1 MGWLFGSRPTTAG
14 PSPAVAAAGSTSHR
28 SLALAA
34 LLTSMKPE
42 VRSQVLDLGPPIGS
56 NIEWLSTRG
65 GRVFVVDHYTSL
77 QFETVESR
85 APDGFPRLL
94 ERLLPFGPDDRF
106 DAVLSWDVF
115 NYLRP
120 DQVQALMTRVALSCR
135 PGAQVLSFIA
145 THKEMPA
152 APLRYR
158 ILAPDSLARDG
169 AMTPTRAA
177 PCYRQTDFARIMPTY
192 RVKSSFLLRN
202 GIQEYLFSARG

>member
-14 PSPAVAAAGSTSHR
+14 PSPAVAAAGVSHR

-34 LLTSMKPE
+34 LLASLKPE
-42 VRSQVLDLGPPIGS
+42 ARSQVLDLGPPMGG

-65 GRVFVVDHYTSL
+65 CRVFVVDLFASL

-85 APDGFPRLL
+85 APENFPRLL
-94 ERLLPFGPDDRF
+94 ERLLPCGPDDRF

-120 DQVQALMTRVALSCR
+120 DQVNALMARVGQYCR

-152 APLRYR
+152 SPLRYR
-158 ILAPDSLARDG
+158 IVAPDSLAWEG
-169 AMTPTRAA
+169 VLAPTRAA